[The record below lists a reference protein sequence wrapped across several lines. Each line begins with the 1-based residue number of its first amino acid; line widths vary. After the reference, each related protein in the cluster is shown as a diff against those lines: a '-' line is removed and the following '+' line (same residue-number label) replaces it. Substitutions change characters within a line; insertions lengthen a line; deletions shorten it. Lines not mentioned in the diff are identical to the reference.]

1 MIQSKMV
8 LSQNDGEYKQLGQ
21 TVKYKTLVSLV

>member
-8 LSQNDGEYKQLGQ
+8 LSQNDGEYKQPGQ